1 MMNAVSSAQPVSLD
15 RHQAWSW
22 QSPQGF
28 AHARD
33 LRSVPI
39 TLHEATSAASC
50 FVVVFV
56 NGPVGPMPHALL
68 RLGAQGHCPFVGPG
82 GQWQASWLPPRLSAW
97 PFDLVTSPAGGHS
110 FGLHEDSDLVGPG
123 LAGHSI
129 FAQNDAGPAL
139 ASETARKAA
148 ILKSQAE
155 ALPATARATVAL
167 ADLGLLMAFDP
178 DGSLLIIDPQ
188 AAADLT
194 EAGVLALHRS
204 GSLALLHAALVSRA
218 HLVWMEKAE
227 RLLTT
232 AAPPLPSPSS
242 NRQRMAAG
250 SSFLAALAA
259 DMSADEASIQFS
271 GPTRQ

>member
-1 MMNAVSSAQPVSLD
+1 MMNAVSSVQPVSVD
-15 RHQAWSW
+15 RHRAWSW
-22 QSPQGF
+22 QSPKGF
-28 AHARD
+28 AHARE

-50 FVVVFV
+50 FVLVFV
-56 NGPVGPMPHALL
+56 SGPSGPMPHALL
-68 RLGAQGHCPFVGPG
+68 RRGAQGHSPFVGPG

-97 PFDLVTSPAGGHS
+97 PFDLVTAPGG
-110 FGLHEDSDLVGPG
+110 GLALALHEDSDLVGQG
-123 LAGHSI
+123 RAGHSI
-129 FAQNDAGPAL
+129 FAQNDAGSAL
-139 ASETARKAA
+139 ASETAQRAA
-148 ILKSQAE
+148 TLKIQAE
-155 ALPATARATVAL
+155 ALPATARATSVL
-167 ADLGLLMAFDP
+167 ADLGLLMALDP
-178 DGSLLIIDPQ
+178 DESLLIINPH

-232 AAPPLPSPSS
+232 APPPRANPSS

-259 DMSADEASIQFS
+259 DMSADEAPFQLS
-271 GPTRQ
+271 GLTRQ